1 MYFRIVI
8 SYTVM
13 LDVGCAT
20 AFAVLKL
27 ASLQEPPQSPL
38 VQIGAALKISGSLKL
53 AVCGQQS
60 AVCSW
65 QPAPRL
71 WGWPL
76 FRYTC
81 NNHFVH
87 NNV

>member
-38 VQIGAALKISGSLKL
+38 VQIGAALEISGSLGI
-53 AVCGQQS
+53 AVYRQQS

-65 QPAPRL
+65 HSAPGL

-87 NNV
+87 SNV